1 MKPRAPR
8 PATEKDARLHKI
20 PDHYDLE
27 QWDPYEKPI
36 AFLGH
41 VFDTNSLGKWIFDW
55 TAQRYGGGSPMSDIA
70 GDLWLL
76 ILHLPGM
83 LRLSYEFLKRS
94 TGTSFEDLG
103 NYEMM
108 RDFIE
113 AGDHLMER
121 LQRFLRDYEEPVS
134 GTLDEKELDSR
145 GKLFHEQ
152 PAESNRIDIDKREI
166 ASEFHNQLKSFAS
179 NLKECKTRYECSN
192 EPGHRQ
198 VLKAY
203 IDQGEIVNTSVQE
216 LIKASD
222 GARRAVHLRDDGTPT
237 QEVWNAFM
245 RNFLR
250 DDNQL
255 QTTQDLMRHMDQW
268 IYYYEAD
275 CSFAPK
281 PFTFLGRDLGV
292 YGLMNNL
299 LNCADIVFGRHS
311 PTTRPVRDFTR
322 NLGQVADEVRRI
334 REHESLLEIEEISRR
349 WPAPRDTFN
358 WFIEK
363 AKEIYDMIR
372 DLVTVCEAG
381 IPAPYRLENG
391 SVAYGAALS
400 FMGALLRDGDE
411 EQEIIEDR

>member
-1 MKPRAPR
+1 
-8 PATEKDARLHKI
+8 
-20 PDHYDLE
+20 
-27 QWDPYEKPI
+27 
-36 AFLGH
+36 
-41 VFDTNSLGKWIFDW
+41 
-55 TAQRYGGGSPMSDIA
+55 
-70 GDLWLL
+70 
-76 ILHLPGM
+76 M
-83 LRLSYEFLKRS
+83 LRSPY
-94 TGTSFEDLG
+94 TT
-103 NYEMM
+103 
-108 RDFIE
+108 
-113 AGDHLMER
+113 
-121 LQRFLRDYEEPVS
+121 
-134 GTLDEKELDSR
+134 DSR

-349 WPAPRDTFN
+349 VPGARRICNGLIDKRGSFYTR
-358 WFIEK
+358 
-363 AKEIYDMIR
+363 IR
-372 DLVTVCEAG
+372 DLITVCEAHV
-381 IPAPYRLENG
+381 PAPWRDEGG
-391 SVAYGAALS
+391 SLARDASIS
-400 FMGALLRDGDE
+400 FMEALLSQDRLFRALDDLRWDMVEWLEHFDEDCAPILKKMRDKRQRMLDDDRRRRIE
-411 EQEIIEDR
+411 EQERMEEQARRRERHRHSRKRR